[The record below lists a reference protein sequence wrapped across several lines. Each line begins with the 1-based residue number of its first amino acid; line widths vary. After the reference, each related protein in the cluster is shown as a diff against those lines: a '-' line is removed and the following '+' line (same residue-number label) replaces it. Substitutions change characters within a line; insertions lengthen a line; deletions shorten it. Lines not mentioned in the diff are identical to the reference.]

1 MAGTGGSTRGR
12 NMAGAGGRQ
21 KTGAAGKRRRAV
33 KRAAAGALPAT
44 RATVASIALATTALV
59 GGLAAPASSAAAE
72 STVREL
78 PDVVVSASRRGQQ
91 TFDAPAAIQSV
102 DRETIGEAGPQVNL
116 SEALNRIPGITAL
129 NRQNYAQDLQISIRG
144 FGSRST
150 FGIRGV
156 RLLVDGIPATMPDGQ
171 GQASSLDL
179 GSTERIE
186 VLRGPLA
193 QLYGNAAGGVIQAF
207 TASGEAP
214 PSAAIGVTAGSYGLR
229 RYSATAN
236 GRWEQDG
243 GRAASLLVNY
253 NDLRSEGY
261 RDHSEARRRLFNAK
275 LDLSTSADTS
285 VTVVANV
292 LDQPLSRDPLG
303 LTRAQVQANPRQAVP
318 IAYAQD
324 TGKTISQH
332 QVGLIAEHRFDPR
345 RSITARVYTGSRDLD
360 QWLAVPLAAQNAA
373 TSAGGIVDLDRS
385 FGGIGLQYTHQVPTD
400 AGLVSVVLGI
410 DHDTLSERRRGFLN
424 DGGLRSGLKRD
435 EDDKVRNTDFYGQL
449 SWDITE
455 AWTLIAGA
463 RSSRVRFSTRDYY
476 VVAGNPD
483 DSGRASYSAVNPVL
497 GAVWRLT
504 DDVNLYAHLGRGF
517 ETPTFSELA
526 YRPGGESGLNF
537 ALNSSRSRQ
546 AEIGAKFRLSPRQ
559 RFDVALFDIRTDD
572 EIAVDSNVGGRSIFR
587 NVGATQRR
595 GLESSYRQQVTSA
608 WSTLVALTWLDAEF
622 RDSFGGGA
630 GAVAAGNKLPGV
642 PNRQLYA
649 ELAWVPDRVQ
659 GPFAGL
665 ELVHAGRIYVND
677 VNTDSASSATLGNL
691 RAGWRF
697 PLGDWQLTTLAR
709 IDNLTDKQYVGSVI
723 VNDGNQRFFEPAP
736 ERNWLVGIQLGYRF
750 R

>member
-1 MAGTGGSTRGR
+1 MAGTGGSTRG
-12 NMAGAGGRQ
+12 MKKAGAGGKQ
-21 KTGAAGKRRRAV
+21 KVGAAGKRRRV
-33 KRAAAGALPAT
+33 GRRPAAGAVPAP
-44 RATVASIALATTALV
+44 RATLASIALATTALA
-59 GGLAAPASSAAAE
+59 GGLAAPASSVAAD

-102 DRETIGEAGPQVNL
+102 GRETIGEAGPQVNL
-116 SEALNRIPGITAL
+116 SEVLNRIPGITAL

-214 PSAAIGVTAGSYGLR
+214 PSAGIGFTAGSYGLR

-253 NDLRSEGY
+253 NDLRSDGY

-324 TGKTISQH
+324 TGKTISQR

-385 FGGIGLQYTHQVPTD
+385 FGGIGLQYSHQIPTD
-400 AGLVSVVLGI
+400 AGLVSVVVGI
-410 DHDTLSERRRGFLN
+410 DHDSLSERRRGFLN
-424 DGGLRSGLKRD
+424 DGGLRGGLKRD

-572 EIAVDSNVGGRSIFR
+572 EIAVDSNVGGRSTFR